1 MNIRK
6 REASAILQSLSGGV
20 VPRVGLEYII
30 VGRRPETEQII
41 KELGHVKQGAA
52 IAKLFIGE
60 FGSGK
65 SFMLSIIR
73 HVAFKEKFAVADVD
87 FTPERRLYGSEGKA
101 VSTYSEL
108 MKNLAIPTRPDG
120 NALPVILD
128 KWISDIQLTVQQEN
142 GYEEV
147 QYDNPFFVRDVQTKI
162 AKVLGEMEE
171 LVGGFD
177 FAKVITAY
185 YMGYVNDNQEQQK
198 SAIRWLRGE
207 YRTRTEARADLGVR
221 DVIDDQNWYD
231 YLKVIAKFITGVG
244 YAGLVV
250 NFDEAINLYKITHS
264 QTREKNYESILKIY
278 NDCLQGKAEHLYI
291 TFAGTAEFLED
302 ERRGLFSYAAL
313 KSRLVTNRFET
324 AEFRDL
330 SQPVI
335 KLTTLRKE
343 ELFVLLQ
350 RVRAIHGAYHEY
362 EPNIADEDIRA
373 FMQELYARPGA
384 EERLTPREV
393 VRDFI
398 GALSLLQQNPQMDH
412 TAIFRA
418 VSNSQAEGSSA
429 SSASVLDR
437 FSRMKR
443 S

>member
-6 REASAILQSLSGGV
+6 KDASAILQSLSGGV
-20 VPRVGLEYII
+20 VPRAGLEYII
-30 VGRRPETEQII
+30 VGRRAETEQII
-41 KELGHVKQGAA
+41 KELAHVKNGAA
-52 IAKLFIGE
+52 IAKVFIGE

-87 FTPERRLYGSEGKA
+87 FSPERRLYGAEGKA
-101 VSTYSEL
+101 VATYTEL
-108 MKNLAIPTRPDG
+108 MKNLSVPTRPDG

-128 KWISDIQLTVQQEN
+128 KWISDIQLQVQQEQ
-142 GYEEV
+142 GYEDI
-147 QYDNPFFVRDVQTKI
+147 QYDNPFFVRDVQAKI
-162 AKVLGEMEE
+162 ASVLAAMEE

-177 FAKVITAY
+177 FAKVLNAY
-185 YMGYVNDNQEQQK
+185 YMGYVNDNQHQQS
-198 SAIRWLRGE
+198 SAVRWLRGE
-207 YRTRTEARADLGVR
+207 YRTRTEAKADLGVR

-231 YLKVIAKFITGVG
+231 YLKVIAKFITQVG

-278 NDCLQGKAEHLYI
+278 NDCLQGKAEHLYV

-302 ERRGLFSYAAL
+302 ERRGLFSYSAL

-350 RVRAIHGAYHEY
+350 RIRAIHGAFHDY
-362 EPNIADEDIRA
+362 EPSVTDAEIQG
-373 FMQELYARPGA
+373 FMQDLYARPGA
-384 EERLTPREV
+384 EERSTLR
-393 VRDFI
+393 
-398 GALSLLQQNPQMDH
+398 
-412 TAIFRA
+412 
-418 VSNSQAEGSSA
+418 
-429 SSASVLDR
+429 
-437 FSRMKR
+437 
-443 S
+443 